1 MSLTFAC
8 PRTGALVRSG
18 IRTDRQT
25 FARTRNIRLYVR
37 CECCGDEHLYC
48 IKDGKLEDAA

>member
-8 PRTGALVRSG
+8 PRTGGIVRSG

-25 FARTRNIRLYVR
+25 YARTRNIRLYVR
-37 CECCGDEHLYC
+37 CECCGEEHLYC
-48 IKDGKLEDAA
+48 IKDGKLDAA